1 MKSSYLVCE
10 EREIHYTEWGEGH
23 DEVIV
28 AWHGL
33 ARTGRDM
40 DDIAAYLARRWRVV
54 CPDTI
59 GRGLSQWSP
68 QPEREYCLDFYARLA
83 VALLEKLEIRECHW
97 IGTSMGGALGIRL
110 AAGALKGRIRR
121 LVLND
126 IGPQLGAAAVERIRT
141 YAGSP
146 PQFDRVSELEQY
158 FRTIYRP
165 YGWLSEEQWRRLT
178 ETSTRRT
185 AEGKVTAHYDP
196 KMALQFVHHPRD
208 YDQWEAYDAIDVP
221 TLCLRGE
228 TSDLLLPETADEM
241 RRRGPR
247 AVVVTIAGCGHAP
260 ALNVPDQFGLVE
272 RFLSAAR

>member
-1 MKSSYLVCE
+1 MKSGYATCE
-10 EREIHYTEWGEGH
+10 GREIHYTEWGETQR
-23 DEVIV
+23 DVVI

-40 DDIAAYLARRWRVV
+40 DEIASHLSRQYRVI

-68 QPEREYCLDFYARLA
+68 DPQAEYCLDFYGRLA
-83 VALLEKLEIRECHW
+83 VDLLAKLQIETCHW
-97 IGTSMGGALGIRL
+97 LGTSMGGAIGLRL

-126 IGPQLGAAAVERIRT
+126 VGPRIADAAVERIRS
-141 YAGSP
+141 YAGKP
-146 PQFDRVSELEQY
+146 PQFDRMSELEQY
-158 FRTIYRP
+158 FRTVYKP
-165 YGWLSEEQWRRLT
+165 YGWLSDDQWRRLT
-178 ETSTRRT
+178 ETSARRT
-185 AEGKVTAHYDP
+185 SEGRITTHYDP
-196 KMALQFVHHPRD
+196 DMVMQFVHHPAD
-208 YDQWEAYDAIDVP
+208 YDQWEAYDAIECP

-228 TSDLLLPETADEM
+228 TSDLLLAETADEM

-260 ALNVPDQFGLVE
+260 ALNVADQWSLVE
-272 RFLSAAR
+272 RFLDAR